1 MIWHTEVRK
10 ISELKNWE
18 GNPRTISEESYK
30 TLKKSIGDLGNFEP
44 LVINIDGTVLA
55 GNQRLRVHKEQ
66 GDTEVEVSVPEREL
80 TEEEIKKIG
89 IISNRHSGE
98 WDMDKLANEFE
109 DVLEE
114 LGFDDLMPEVE
125 LDVKEDDYEEPE
137 DLEVRVKL
145 GEVWQLGKH
154 RLMCGDST
162 KIEDVEKLM
171 NGQKATLAFNDP
183 PYGMKKENEGV
194 LNDNLNYE
202 DLLDFNR
209 EWIAL
214 QFTYLKDNGS
224 WYCWGIAE
232 PLMDIYSHILKP
244 HIKENKVTFRNWITW
259 DKYSDNPTM
268 RVNGLPIDG
277 FRMFYPSSEFCL
289 FVMMGVQGFNTNQDN
304 YYEAWEPI
312 RQYLVDELE
321 KSGLSAK
328 DLKPYIGDM
337 YGHYFTKSQWTIPTE
352 EKYEALRAAARNQAF
367 KKDYEAIKKDYY
379 ATRAFFDNQHEV
391 GLKDTW
397 RYSIDD
403 NKEMSG
409 VHATPK
415 PIELCARAIK
425 SSCPEGEIT
434 TDWFGGSGSTLIACE
449 QTNRVCYMMELDEH
463 YCTVILDRWEKLTG
477 EQGVKLED

>member
-1 MIWHTEVRK
+1 MIWHTEIRK

-18 GNPRTISEESYK
+18 DNPRTISEESYK

-114 LGFDDLMPEVE
+114 LGFDDLMPEIE

-137 DLEVRVKL
+137 DLPIRVKL

-171 NGQKATLAFNDP
+171 DGQKADMVFTDP
-183 PYGMKKENEGV
+183 PYGVNYASKNEFLNNQDEGNRIQVDIENDTMTLDETSDFIYKCFVNLRLSLAEKSSYYITAPQGGDLLMMMMMQKADIPLRHMLIWVKNNHVLGRTDYNYKHEPILFGWINTHNFYGKGDWQFSTWEIDKPLKNDLHPTMKPIALMVNAILNSTLKENIV
-194 LNDNLNYE
+194 L
-202 DLLDFNR
+202 DL
-209 EWIAL
+209 
-214 QFTYLKDNGS
+214 
-224 WYCWGIAE
+224 
-232 PLMDIYSHILKP
+232 
-244 HIKENKVTFRNWITW
+244 
-259 DKYSDNPTM
+259 
-268 RVNGLPIDG
+268 
-277 FRMFYPSSEFCL
+277 
-289 FVMMGVQGFNTNQDN
+289 
-304 YYEAWEPI
+304 
-312 RQYLVDELE
+312 
-321 KSGLSAK
+321 
-328 DLKPYIGDM
+328 
-337 YGHYFTKSQWTIPTE
+337 
-352 EKYEALRAAARNQAF
+352 
-367 KKDYEAIKKDYY
+367 
-379 ATRAFFDNQHEV
+379 
-391 GLKDTW
+391 
-397 RYSIDD
+397 
-403 NKEMSG
+403 
-409 VHATPK
+409 
-415 PIELCARAIK
+415 
-425 SSCPEGEIT
+425 
-434 TDWFGGSGSTLIACE
+434 FGGSGSTLIACE

-463 YCTVILDRWEKLTG
+463 YATVILDRWEKLTG

>member
-1 MIWHTEVRK
+1 MIWHTEIRK

-18 GNPRTISEESYK
+18 DNPRTISEESYK

-114 LGFDDLMPEVE
+114 LGFDDLMPEIE

-137 DLEVRVKL
+137 DLPIRVKL

-171 NGQKATLAFNDP
+171 DGQKADMVFTDP
-183 PYGMKKENEGV
+183 PYGVNYASKKEFLNNQDEGNRIQV
-194 LNDNLNYE
+194 DIENDTMTLDETSDFIYKCFVNLRLSLAEKSSYYITAPQGG
-202 DLLDFNR
+202 DLLMMMMMMMQKADIPLRHMLIWVKNNHVLGRTDYNYKHEPILFGWINTHNFYGKGDWQFSTW
-209 EWIAL
+209 EIDKPLKNDLHPTMKPIAL
-214 QFTYLKDNGS
+214 MVN
-224 WYCWGIAE
+224 A
-232 PLMDIYSHILKP
+232 ILNSTL
-244 HIKENKVTFRNWITW
+244 KENIV
-259 DKYSDNPTM
+259 
-268 RVNGLPIDG
+268 L
-277 FRMFYPSSEFCL
+277 
-289 FVMMGVQGFNTNQDN
+289 
-304 YYEAWEPI
+304 
-312 RQYLVDELE
+312 
-321 KSGLSAK
+321 
-328 DLKPYIGDM
+328 DL
-337 YGHYFTKSQWTIPTE
+337 
-352 EKYEALRAAARNQAF
+352 
-367 KKDYEAIKKDYY
+367 
-379 ATRAFFDNQHEV
+379 
-391 GLKDTW
+391 
-397 RYSIDD
+397 
-403 NKEMSG
+403 
-409 VHATPK
+409 
-415 PIELCARAIK
+415 
-425 SSCPEGEIT
+425 
-434 TDWFGGSGSTLIACE
+434 FGGSGSTLIACE

-463 YCTVILDRWEKLTG
+463 YATVILDRWEKLTG